1 MRVVDRAETPWTEE
15 EQARLEELW
24 AQGLSTAAIGREMG
38 RSKNSIVGRVGRS
51 GLPRRASPIKGA
63 LPAGKPAAKARR
75 VVPALAA
82 LLDASVAPREVDGKV
97 GERPVIVAPLV
108 VVQAVE
114 PAVAIS
120 ASRSCTW
127 PIGEPGTK
135 GFRYC
140 DAPAVVGRSYC
151 PCHCA
156 VAFVPRRERTA
167 AQAAADA
174 VLSMRVR
181 ADKAGQRGRLS
192 AGPLGLT

>member
-1 MRVVDRAETPWTEE
+1 MRVDDRAEAPWTAE
-15 EQARLEELW
+15 EQARLELLW

-38 RSKNSIVGRVGRS
+38 RSMNSMGGRVGRS

-63 LPAGKPAAKARR
+63 LPAAKPVAKAKR
-75 VVPALAA
+75 VVPALAV
-82 LLDASVAPREVDGKV
+82 LLDAPVAREVDGKV

-108 VVQAVE
+108 VMQAVDL
-114 PAVAIS
+114 AVAIS
-120 ASRSCTW
+120 VSRSCTW
-127 PIGEPGTK
+127 PIGEPRTK

-167 AQAAADA
+167 AQAEADA
-174 VLSMRVR
+174 LLSMRVR
-181 ADKAGQRGRLS
+181 ADKAGQLGRLS